1 MAQQQLSSDE
11 MYGIAKKINRELEQF
26 PMHTHS
32 AIVEMVRVGMQHRN
46 LGMQADVQAKQQE
59 QQERMLKMQE
69 QQQQAQLAQMAA
81 QREAASR
88 IKLVGKTDEPAAAA
102 EPVPEPEEVVQ

>member
-59 QQERMLKMQE
+59 QQERMLKMQA
-69 QQQQAQLAQMAA
+69 QLAQLAQMAA